1 MPVWARV
8 ALIWGSRIAAVAM
21 GLGKAAGEERKENQ
35 EAKRKWPR
43 DGEIHSIGP
52 NARLGRRGRKLF
64 LFLVGVE

>member
-35 EAKRKWPR
+35 EAKRKR
-43 DGEIHSIGP
+43 GQETGRYIT
-52 NARLGRRGRKLF
+52 LGRMQDLADVDESCFCF
-64 LFLVGVE
+64 LSE